1 MRIKDNLSSIA
12 LLLILT
18 SVFVFCSN
26 DNEDSEDISTT
37 TSSTVV
43 VTITEDTK
51 APIFVTEPQI
61 TEVTSDS
68 VNISWL
74 VEDDYGAPEV
84 QISLNDEVIYKGKD
98 TQYQITNLEPDTT
111 YPLVIIATD
120 LNNNLVTKTFTITTN
135 PILDIEPPRFL
146 KALTLDSVSFNSA
159 IISWEVEDLLSDFEL
174 TLEVNSQAIE
184 SFSTPFEL
192 FELSPNTKYII
203 SLIAKDDAGN
213 ISSNTLGF
221 QTPPD
226 PNIIQ
231 TSINFSSP
239 LQISQ
244 ITSDSAVAS
253 WNVQDQSGM
262 VSYTLFIGDEIIYSG
277 QDNSYTLTDL
287 EPENY
292 YELDL
297 TAVDESNT
305 EIFSFTSFTTS
316 EYIDDINPIFINE
329 LKASNVTSS
338 SISLTWEAS
347 DNIGVDYYILKESG
361 NQVYKGSQEERTLE
375 GLEGDQLFN
384 FSVEA
389 FDKEG
394 NSVLSSL
401 SVQTL
406 TPPTTTTNYN
416 YNYNYNYYYNF
427 NK

>member
-1 MRIKDNLSSIA
+1 M
-12 LLLILT
+12 
-18 SVFVFCSN
+18 
-26 DNEDSEDISTT
+26 
-37 TSSTVV
+37 V

-213 ISSNTLGF
+213 ISSNTLGSK
-221 QTPPD
+221 P
-226 PNIIQ
+226 
-231 TSINFSSP
+231 SRSKYYSNF
-239 LQISQ
+239 
-244 ITSDSAVAS
+244 
-253 WNVQDQSGM
+253 NK
-262 VSYTLFIGDEIIYSG
+262 LF
-277 QDNSYTLTDL
+277 
-287 EPENY
+287 
-292 YELDL
+292 
-297 TAVDESNT
+297 
-305 EIFSFTSFTTS
+305 FSFT
-316 EYIDDINPIFINE
+316 NQPN
-329 LKASNVTSS
+329 
-338 SISLTWEAS
+338 
-347 DNIGVDYYILKESG
+347 NI
-361 NQVYKGSQEERTLE
+361 
-375 GLEGDQLFN
+375 
-384 FSVEA
+384 
-389 FDKEG
+389 
-394 NSVLSSL
+394 
-401 SVQTL
+401 
-406 TPPTTTTNYN
+406 
-416 YNYNYNYYYNF
+416 
-427 NK
+427 

>member
-1 MRIKDNLSSIA
+1 MRIKDKLSSIA
-12 LLLILT
+12 LLFILT

-192 FELSPNTKYII
+192 LELSPNTKYII

-316 EYIDDINPIFINE
+316 EYIDDINPIFTNK
-329 LKASNVTSS
+329 LKASDVTSS

-347 DNIGVDYYILKESG
+347 DNIGIDYYIL
-361 NQVYKGSQEERTLE
+361 NL
-375 GLEGDQLFN
+375 L
-384 FSVEA
+384 
-389 FDKEG
+389 
-394 NSVLSSL
+394 
-401 SVQTL
+401 
-406 TPPTTTTNYN
+406 
-416 YNYNYNYYYNF
+416 
-427 NK
+427 

>member
-1 MRIKDNLSSIA
+1 
-12 LLLILT
+12 
-18 SVFVFCSN
+18 
-26 DNEDSEDISTT
+26 
-37 TSSTVV
+37 
-43 VTITEDTK
+43 
-51 APIFVTEPQI
+51 
-61 TEVTSDS
+61 
-68 VNISWL
+68 
-74 VEDDYGAPEV
+74 
-84 QISLNDEVIYKGKD
+84 
-98 TQYQITNLEPDTT
+98 
-111 YPLVIIATD
+111 
-120 LNNNLVTKTFTITTN
+120 
-135 PILDIEPPRFL
+135 
-146 KALTLDSVSFNSA
+146 
-159 IISWEVEDLLSDFEL
+159 
-174 TLEVNSQAIE
+174 
-184 SFSTPFEL
+184 
-192 FELSPNTKYII
+192 
-203 SLIAKDDAGN
+203 
-213 ISSNTLGF
+213 
-221 QTPPD
+221 
-226 PNIIQ
+226 
-231 TSINFSSP
+231 
-239 LQISQ
+239 
-244 ITSDSAVAS
+244 
-253 WNVQDQSGM
+253 M

-406 TPPTTTTNYN
+406 TPPTTTTQLQLQLQLLLQL
-416 YNYNYNYYYNF
+416 
-427 NK
+427 